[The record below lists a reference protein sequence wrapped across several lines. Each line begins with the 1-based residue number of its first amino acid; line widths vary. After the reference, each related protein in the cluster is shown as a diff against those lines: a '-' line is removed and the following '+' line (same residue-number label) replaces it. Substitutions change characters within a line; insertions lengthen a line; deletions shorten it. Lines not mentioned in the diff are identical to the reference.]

1 MNDFFNFKE
10 PEEPL
15 TALWLALIVDIV
27 TVIRYIIAN
36 VQYFRMEAEAR
47 SNGWMETVNDL
58 LKDSV
63 VYKICFFLM
72 IVAILNYVI
81 AYVLHFGNAVSIVYV
96 VGIVIWI
103 ITGILF
109 LACSVVAPSTAKNHP
124 LIGNTVSLVG
134 PLSMIAFYISSVLLF
149 VSILIVGIIKSE
161 LRLNFLGI
169 LLSLVLV
176 TSIAYIV
183 GVIVLG
189 GILLLGFIIC
199 GFFFSGGSKKKS
211 VIVDGIEH
219 VIEWKD

>member
-1 MNDFFNFKE
+1 MNDFFNFTD
-10 PEEPL
+10 PEKPL
-15 TALWLALIVDIV
+15 TALKLAVFVDIV

-58 LKDSV
+58 MKDSV

-72 IVAILNYVI
+72 IVAILNYII

-134 PLSMIAFYISSVLLF
+134 PFSMITFHIFSVLLF
-149 VSILIVGIIKSE
+149 VSILIVGIIESD

-169 LLSLVLV
+169 ILSFVFI
-176 TSIAYIV
+176 TTIAYIV
-183 GVIVLG
+183 GIIMFVGVI
-189 GILLLGFIIC
+189 ILGFIIY
-199 GFFFSGGSKKKS
+199 GFIFGDGSKKKE
-211 VIVDGIEH
+211 VTIDGIKH

>member
-1 MNDFFNFKE
+1 MNDFFNFTD
-10 PEEPL
+10 PEKPL
-15 TALWLALIVDIV
+15 TALKLAVFVDIV

-58 LKDSV
+58 MKDSV

-72 IVAILNYVI
+72 IVAILNYII

-96 VGIVIWI
+96 VGVAIWI
-103 ITGILF
+103 ITGLLF
-109 LACSVVAPSTAKNHP
+109 LACSAVAPSTAKNHP

-134 PLSMIAFYISSVLLF
+134 PFSMITFHIFSVLLF
-149 VSILIVGIIKSE
+149 VSILIVGIIESD

-169 LLSLVLV
+169 ILSFVFI
-176 TSIAYIV
+176 TTIAYIV
-183 GVIVLG
+183 GIIMFVGVI
-189 GILLLGFIIC
+189 ILGFIIY
-199 GFFFSGGSKKKS
+199 GFIFGDGSKKKE
-211 VIVDGIEH
+211 VTIDGIKH

>member
-1 MNDFFNFKE
+1 MNDFFNFTD
-10 PEEPL
+10 PEKPL
-15 TALWLALIVDIV
+15 TALRLAVIVDIV